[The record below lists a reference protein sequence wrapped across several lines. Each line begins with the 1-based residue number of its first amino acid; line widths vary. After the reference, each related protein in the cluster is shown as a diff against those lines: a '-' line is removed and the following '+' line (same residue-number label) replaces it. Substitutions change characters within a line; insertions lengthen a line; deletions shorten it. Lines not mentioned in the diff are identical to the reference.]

1 MNSTYVD
8 LPPTNVVYPDP
19 SKPKQ
24 KVSIRKL
31 GTKPVQRWV
40 PPQVDMEETTPRTT
54 ISTTVKTNQ
63 TLPCLPPQPPQF
75 NNFPLSPPT
84 ILITFPRK
92 AVRYHLVIIFIQIL
106 YSHHHHH
113 HHRDYKGHKV
123 IILQQMHHILLLL

>member
-1 MNSTYVD
+1 MLFTQI
-8 LPPTNVVYPDP
+8 P

-92 AVRYHLVIIFIQIL
+92 AVIRYHLVIIFIQIL

-113 HHRDYKGHKV
+113 RHHKGHKV